1 MNRTHNNGTQSL
13 QDKTEAPSAYFSAQ
27 NLIRDWG
34 AVCVDVSFAAERG
47 TMTAIV
53 GPSGSGKSTVLRLI
67 AGLEKRTPQHTKF
80 HSSGSNSIIANSSQI
95 IMLDGINITKRTPAK
110 RGVGMVFQSHALF
123 AHMKVDDNVA
133 YGLRCSGMSKSESR
147 NRADEYLQKFN
158 LAGFG
163 RRWPETLSGG
173 EAQRVSLAR
182 TLIVEPKLVLFDEPL
197 SALDAPLRKKL
208 AADIR
213 SLQKEIGFTG
223 IWVTHDIAEAKSV
236 ADTIIMLKNGKIGWT
251 GKPEDFTESM
261 METSFTE

>member
-1 MNRTHNNGTQSL
+1 MNRTHTSSPRPL
-13 QDKTEAPSAYFSAQ
+13 QDKHEISSSYFSAQ

-34 AVCVDVSFAAERG
+34 TVYVDVSFTAERG

-67 AGLEKRTPQHTKF
+67 AGLEKNC
-80 HSSGSNSIIANSSQI
+80 SGSDSLTASNVQHIV
-95 IMLDGINITKRTPAK
+95 LDGTDITHISPAK
-110 RGVGMVFQSHALF
+110 RGVGMVFQNHALF
-123 AHMKVDDNVA
+123 NHMRVDDNVA
-133 YGLRCSGMSKSESR
+133 YGLRCSGMRKGESR
-147 NRADEYLQKFN
+147 KRADEYLKKFG
-158 LAGFG
+158 LDSFG
-163 RRWPETLSGG
+163 TRWPETLSGG

-223 IWVTHDIAEAKSV
+223 IWVTHDIAEAKAV
-236 ADTIIMLKNGKIGWT
+236 ADTIIMLKDGKVGWT
-251 GKPEDFTESM
+251 GKPEDFNESM